1 MEDLDNEDKD
11 DILED
16 TNLDS
21 DSDTDTGVDE
31 LVLTEDRDLNEPV
44 DLHND
49 VDNVNNNDNDTVN
62 INSNTNEVENENI
75 DFTNMEDVAELQG
88 KAKLRSLDE
97 TTNEENFNVLKQVI
111 NKQYNFTTANKQSQM
126 K

>member
-1 MEDLDNEDKD
+1 MEDLDNEDKE

-21 DSDTDTGVDE
+21 DSDTDTAVDE

>member
-1 MEDLDNEDKD
+1 MEDLDNEDKE

-31 LVLTEDRDLNEPV
+31 LVPTEDRDLNEPV

>member
-1 MEDLDNEDKD
+1 MEDLDNEDKE

-88 KAKLRSLDE
+88 KAKLRYLDE

>member
-1 MEDLDNEDKD
+1 MEDLDNEDKE

>member
-1 MEDLDNEDKD
+1 MEDLDNEDKE

-21 DSDTDTGVDE
+21 DSDTE
-31 LVLTEDRDLNEPV
+31 LVPTEEGDLNETV

-49 VDNVNNNDNDTVN
+49 VHNVNDNDNDTVN

-88 KAKLRSLDE
+88 KAKFRSLDE
-97 TTNEENFNVLKQVI
+97 TTNEEI
-111 NKQYNFTTANKQSQM
+111 SMY
-126 K
+126 

>member
-1 MEDLDNEDKD
+1 MEDLDNEDKE

-44 DLHND
+44 DLHSD

-75 DFTNMEDVAELQG
+75 DFTNMKDVAELQG

>member
-1 MEDLDNEDKD
+1 MEDLDNEDKE

-75 DFTNMEDVAELQG
+75 DFTNMKDVAELQG